1 MLKWYDFYE
10 LEFSL
15 GSLPKLKNLIILAS
29 NWKEK
34 KERIPKG
41 LRLEIFIL
49 RLIFK
54 KRILARRYEWS
65 KNELKSIF
73 SEKLVLQNLL
83 EEKES
88 RLNLLEKE
96 NDIMKKELEEIGN
109 NRIRNGIRLH

>member
-15 GSLPKLKNLIILAS
+15 GSLTRLKKRINDALV
-29 NWKEK
+29 WKSR
-34 KERIPKG
+34 KERIPKS

-49 RLIFK
+49 RLILK
-54 KRILARRYEWS
+54 KRILNRRYEWS

-83 EEKES
+83 AEKEIQS
-88 RLNLLEKE
+88 ILLEKE
-96 NDIMKKELEEIGN
+96 NYDLKKKLESFEVG
-109 NRIRNGIRLH
+109 